1 MTTKVLQEKLKDAS
15 HNGFRWGNTIKF
27 VLANDLRVQ
36 LDMIAEHK
44 ELRKI
49 PRQLL
54 KDIERAYIT
63 NGCDVND
70 ADNLYEMIR
79 TYCDLRIIY
88 SQAAFDYLSADWEAK
103 KLLADL
109 AGGSVNDT
117 TNTLTAKLIF
127 GNDRNPQSQFC
138 HRDIS
143 KLRWNEEETDA
154 TS

>member
-27 VLANDLRVQ
+27 VLANDLRMR

-88 SQAAFDYLSADWEAK
+88 SQ
-103 KLLADL
+103 
-109 AGGSVNDT
+109 
-117 TNTLTAKLIF
+117 
-127 GNDRNPQSQFC
+127 
-138 HRDIS
+138 
-143 KLRWNEEETDA
+143 LRWNEEETDA